1 MKLPNFKQEKKIFQ
15 LYHLPIIAV
24 DEAGRGPL
32 AGPVTAG
39 AILIKNPHF
48 KASQAPIKIRDSKK
62 LTAQER
68 QILYL
73 WITQQKKLKFSYAN
87 VGNKI
92 IDKINIRNATHLA
105 MIRAIKKLN
114 IKNYIL
120 LLDGKDKLIKLNP
133 KIKQFTF
140 IKGDEKL
147 ISLSLA
153 SIVAKVKRDKLM
165 INFSK
170 KYPEYFFENHKGYGT
185 KVHYQ
190 QIKKYGISEIHRIS
204 FLKNLNNRYWN

>member
-15 LYHLPIIAV
+15 LYNLPIIAV

-39 AILIKNPHF
+39 AILIKNPYF
-48 KASQAPIKIRDSKK
+48 KSFKPPLKIKDSKK
-62 LTAQER
+62 LKAQER

-73 WITQQKKLKFSYAN
+73 WITQQKNLKFSYAS
-87 VGNKI
+87 VGPKI
-92 IDKINIRNATHLA
+92 IDKINIRNATMLA
-105 MIRAIKKLN
+105 MTRAIKKLN

-120 LLDGKDKLIKLNP
+120 LLDGKDKLNTLDSQ
-133 KIKQFTF
+133 IKQYAF

-165 INFSK
+165 INLSK

-185 KVHYQ
+185 KIHYQ

-204 FLKNLNNRYWN
+204 FLKNLNNKYWN